1 MSNTPIQL
9 GSLNF
14 EDIKENLKTFLQN
27 SDNNLDIDF
36 EGSIANTIVD
46 LLSYNTMYYAFYSNM
61 LMNESFM
68 DSAQRVESMISLTK
82 PLGYVIS
89 HKNSSSVVLNVKN
102 TGTSVTNIDAFNTSV
117 TGTLEAIN
125 YTFTYVGDNTDTN
138 ISIEPD
144 ETKSIRFY
152 QTSGKVINAP
162 VTVDYENQ
170 SFDINDKSIDP
181 RTVVVKV
188 AESDGV
194 KEYTRI
200 DNNSSSLST
209 ASRVYYMETTN
220 TGYRV
225 YFGAPTTTSGFS
237 SGRGVGETEIV
248 YVSYITSNGSGGNN
262 VSNFSGLSSIQSI
275 QNSSSKS
282 SGGFNNPDLNLI
294 RFAAPRNFLGGGRLV
309 TVSDYELAIANTG
322 LISIGINP
330 VNNISVYGSS
340 SAADRDSGTILFS
353 IFDSSLDGGAG
364 DSLKGNNSAVQTIKT
379 NFAQEVMAG
388 VSFEYREPLEAD
400 ITFTSNQSPETFS
413 NVYQR
418 GFNQT
423 FTDALNSSS
432 VLVETTRI
440 PDEQSATIANVTG
453 IASGGLASVSGKF
466 DFKNAI
472 DFTSEGTTFQIAF
485 QEIAPSAT
493 KHIATI
499 SNNLITYSGGTLSSD
514 NPSSGRF
521 ELDTSK
527 FQVIQGI
534 TLNLT
539 PGEIVAKDELLVNPK
554 IIGSA

>member
-14 EDIKENLKTFLQN
+14 EDIKGNLKTFLQN

-36 EGSIANTIVD
+36 EGSIANTVVD

-68 DSAQRVESMISLTK
+68 DSAQRIESMISLTK
-82 PLGYVIS
+82 PLGYVVS
-89 HKNSSSVVLNVKN
+89 HKNTSSVVLDIKN
-102 TGTSVTNIDAFNTSV
+102 TGTSVTNIIAFNSSV
-117 TGTLEAIN
+117 TGTLDSIN
-125 YTFTYVGDNTDTN
+125 YTFTYVGDNAGTS
-138 ISIEPD
+138 IAIEPN

-152 QTSGKVINAP
+152 QTSSKIVNAP
-162 VTVDYENQ
+162 ATVDYQNQ

-181 RTVVVKV
+181 RTIVVKV
-188 AESDGV
+188 AESDGI

-220 TGYRV
+220 TGYRI
-225 YFGAPTTTSGFS
+225 YFGAPSNTSGFA

-248 YVSYITSNGSGGNN
+248 YVSYITGNGSGSNN
-262 VSNFSGLSSIQSI
+262 VTNFSGLSNVQSI
-275 QNSSSKS
+275 QNSSAKS
-282 SGGFNNPDLNLI
+282 SGGFNEPNLNLI

-322 LISIGINP
+322 LISLGINP

-340 SAADRDSGTILFS
+340 SAADKTSGTILFS
-353 IFDSSLDGGAG
+353 VFDASLDGGAG
-364 DSLKGNNSAVQTIKT
+364 DSLRNNNSVVQNIKT

-453 IASGGLASVSGKF
+453 LASGGLASVSGKF

-499 SNNLITYSGGTLSSD
+499 SNNLISYSGGTLSSD

-521 ELDTSK
+521 ELDTNK

-554 IIGSA
+554 VTGSA